1 MLPVSTSYEEHGR
14 TEQKR
19 RTRQALVDAARALVA
34 RGLAPTV
41 EEAAADAAISRATA
55 YRYFPNQV
63 ALLAAAHPETRA
75 SSLLPKNPPDDVE
88 QRVALVV
95 EAFTKLIVD
104 TEPQQRAML
113 RLSLAADDDADRKAL
128 PLRQGRAIAWLTEA
142 LEPAR
147 AVLGDDG
154 VRRTAVAIRSA
165 TGIEALV
172 WLIDIAQLSRRRAV
186 ELMRWNAAAICRAAL
201 AEADDGSTARGVEH
215 RHRRR

>member
-1 MLPVSTSYEEHGR
+1 MSTSYEQHGR

-19 RTRQALVDAARALVA
+19 RTRQVLVDAARELVA
-34 RGLAPTV
+34 RGLTPTV

-55 YRYFPNQV
+55 YRYFPNQA

-75 SSLLPKNPPDDVE
+75 SSLLPKNPPDDPE

-104 TEPQQRAML
+104 TEAQQRTML
-113 RLSLAADDDADRKAL
+113 RLSLAADDDDGRAAL

-147 AVLGDDG
+147 ELLGDDG
-154 VRRTAVAIRSA
+154 VRRTAIAIRSA
-165 TGIEALV
+165 TGIEALI
-172 WLIDIAQLSRRRAV
+172 WLSDIAQLSRRRAV
-186 ELMRWNAAAICRAAL
+186 ELMRWNARVICRAAL
-201 AEADDGSTARGVEH
+201 AEADDPR
-215 RHRRR
+215 